1 MLTPKYL
8 QRIIEATEKKA
19 SQLNSYLT
27 TKVVDRI
34 LTLFENT
41 GDININ
47 PASIHDMKKQ
57 EVAGKLFD
65 EVQEEII
72 RHLPIIQDEV
82 RVAFMDAS
90 GKINKDVYDF
100 TKHVIDVEHE
110 KGELLDVEI
119 PELPEATDFEKVGIP
134 QSAAD
139 LNLTPKEIRMLES
152 AYNRTNGEVYNI
164 TQTTAAATQQTF
176 IDACDS
182 TYWKVAHGV
191 SPSTAITEAIEEVA
205 AKGITTVHY
214 GRRDDKIEV
223 AIARAVRTGINQ
235 ANGDI
240 KLTRCA
246 EMGVGYVIVNSHIG
260 ARVTKYED
268 YTNHSLWQGKVYK
281 LDWSNLALSKYQPT
295 EQEIKENKKS
305 FAFLDKIKQ
314 FFSGMKS
321 EKEYE
326 DFITVCGYGNM
337 LGICGINC
345 RHSFDS
351 FYPGV
356 NVNTN
361 KPIDP
366 EKNRQRYELEQKQRA
381 KEREI
386 RELKR
391 KKYAFDNAEP
401 SDKQT
406 KEAIEEKRKEL
417 KEKLTQKR
425 MEYREFCKENRL
437 STENYRLQIA
447 KAYGVSN
454 DYGLVRKAR
463 KQIEFQDEERAISQI
478 IEDLDVSRSEA
489 EQIQLDI
496 HYFTDSGY
504 KEVRNKNTVLD
515 RAKKA
520 RKSIEK
526 YIETA
531 PVYDGDIYRGIQLDG
546 EHGLTYIQALQE
558 GATINMKGISSWS
571 SEREIADWY
580 AMKKEAQYSVV
591 FACKNQSG
599 VGIQHLSANDSECEV
614 LQSGKMRF
622 IIKKV
627 DITEREN
634 SYIDGYIV
642 KYITVELEEI

>member
-8 QRIIEATEKKA
+8 QRIIEATEKKT

-27 TKVVDRI
+27 SKVVDRI

-41 GDININ
+41 GEINVN
-47 PASIHDMKKQ
+47 PASIHDIKKQ
-57 EVAGKLFD
+57 EAAGKLFD

-72 RHLPIIQDEV
+72 RRLPIIQDEV
-82 RVAFMDAS
+82 RVAFMDAA
-90 GKINKDVYDF
+90 GKINKDVYEF
-100 TKHVIDVEHE
+100 TRHVIDVEHE

-119 PELPEATDFEKVGIP
+119 PDLPKATDFEKVCIP
-134 QSAAD
+134 QSATD

-152 AYNRTNGEVYNI
+152 AYNRTNGEIYNI

-182 TYWKVAHGV
+182 AYWKVAHGV

-205 AKGITTVHY
+205 EKGITTVRY
-214 GRRDDKIEV
+214 GRRNDKIEV
-223 AIARAVRTGINQ
+223 AVARAVRTGINQ

-246 EMGVGYVIVNSHIG
+246 EMGVGHVIVNSHIG

-281 LDWSNLALSKYQPT
+281 LDWSNPALSKYQPT

-305 FAFLDKIKQ
+305 FSFMDKIKQ
-314 FFSGMKS
+314 FFAGRKS
-321 EKEYE
+321 EEEYE
-326 DFITVCGYGNM
+326 DFITVCGYGKM

-345 RHSFDS
+345 RHSFDP

-356 NVNTN
+356 NINTD

-391 KKYAFDNAEP
+391 KEYAFDNAEP

-425 MEYREFCKENRL
+425 AEYREFCKENRL

-447 KAYGVSN
+447 KEYGVSN
-454 DYGLVRKAR
+454 NNAK
-463 KQIEFQDEERAISQI
+463 
-478 IEDLDVSRSEA
+478 VSVLNE
-489 EQIQLDI
+489 
-496 HYFTDSGY
+496 YFANGANYVVDGKKVLADY
-504 KEVRNKNTVLD
+504 KEHERSVADLLCETLERDVYIIPRVL
-515 RAKKA
+515 
-520 RKSIEK
+520 E
-526 YIETA
+526 
-531 PVYDGDIYRGIQLDG
+531 P
-546 EHGLTYIQALQE
+546 
-558 GATINMKGISSWS
+558 KGISTP
-571 SEREIADWY
+571 DY
-580 AMKKEAQYSVV
+580 
-591 FACKNQSG
+591 
-599 VGIQHLSANDSECEV
+599 L
-614 LQSGKMRF
+614 
-622 IIKKV
+622 
-627 DITEREN
+627 
-634 SYIDGYIV
+634 IDGRRYDLKEPIGNS
-642 KYITVELEEI
+642 KNTLYNMISKKKDQADNFIYDISKCPLELEEINRQIEESIYKSNHTKFVQSIIVVKDMKVIKIYNRK

>member
-8 QRIIEATEKKA
+8 QRIIEATERKT

-27 TKVVDRI
+27 SKIVDRI

-41 GDININ
+41 KEINVN
-47 PASIHDMKKQ
+47 PSSIHDAMKQ
-57 EVAGKLFD
+57 EAAGKLFD
-65 EVQEEII
+65 EVQEEIL

-82 RVAFMDAS
+82 RVAFMDAA
-90 GKINKDVYDF
+90 GKINKDVYEF
-100 TKHVIDVEHE
+100 TRHIIDVEHE
-110 KGELLDVEI
+110 KGELLDVNI

-152 AYNRTNGEVYNI
+152 AYNRTNGEIYNI

-176 IDACDS
+176 IDACDNA
-182 TYWKVAHGV
+182 YWKVAHGV
-191 SPSTAITEAIEEVA
+191 SPSTAITEAIEEVS

-214 GRRDDKIEV
+214 GSREDKIEV

-246 EMGVGYVIVNSHIG
+246 EMGVGYVRVNSHIG
-260 ARVTKYED
+260 ARVTKHED

-281 LDWSNLALSKYQPT
+281 LDWSNPVLSKYQPT

-305 FAFLDKIKQ
+305 FAFMDKIKK
-314 FFSGMKS
+314 FFTGRKS
-321 EKEYE
+321 EEEYE
-326 DFITVCGYGNM
+326 DFITVCGYGKM

-345 RHSFDS
+345 RHSFDP
-351 FYPGV
+351 FYLGV
-356 NVNTN
+356 NINTD

-366 EKNRQRYELEQKQRA
+366 EKNRQRYELEHKQRA

-391 KKYAFDNAEP
+391 KEYAFDNAEP

-425 MEYREFCKENRL
+425 TEYREFCKENRL

-447 KAYGVSN
+447 KKYGVSN
-454 DYGLVRKAR
+454 NEKHPKV
-463 KQIEFQDEERAISQI
+463 IE
-478 IEDLDVSRSEA
+478 L
-489 EQIQLDI
+489 
-496 HYFTDSGY
+496 
-504 KEVRNKNTVLD
+504 KEYRLGDKTYVVDGKHIVLD
-515 RAKKA
+515 HSKHERDVATYMSEMFETDVLLIP
-520 RKSIEK
+520 RILVPEK
-526 YIETA
+526 IKTA
-531 PVYDGDIYRGIQLDG
+531 DYMINGKLYDL
-546 EHGLTYIQALQE
+546 
-558 GATINMKGISSWS
+558 
-571 SEREIADWY
+571 
-580 AMKKEAQYSVV
+580 KEPR
-591 FACKNQSG
+591 G
-599 VGIQHLSANDSECEV
+599 VGKHV
-614 LQSGKMRF
+614 LYGMIKEKKDQAQRF
-622 IIKKV
+622 IFDISNTALTEGEIVRQIKEDV
-627 DITEREN
+627 FRSTHTLFVQE
-634 SYIDGYIV
+634 IV
-642 KYITVELEEI
+642 LIKDMKLLGIYHRK

>member
-8 QRIIEATEKKA
+8 QRIIEATEKKT

-27 TKVVDRI
+27 SKVVDRI

-41 GDININ
+41 GEVNVN

-57 EVAGKLFD
+57 EAAGKLFD
-65 EVQEEII
+65 EVQEEIV
-72 RHLPIIQDEV
+72 RRLPIIQDEV
-82 RVAFMDAS
+82 RVAFMDAA
-90 GKINKDVYDF
+90 GKINKDIYEF
-100 TKHVIDVEHE
+100 TRHVIEVEHE

-119 PELPEATDFEKVGIP
+119 PDLPKATDFEKIGIP

-152 AYNRTNGEVYNI
+152 AYNRTNGEIYNI

-182 TYWKVAHGV
+182 AYWKVAHGV
-191 SPSTAITEAIEEVA
+191 SPSTAITEAIEEVS
-205 AKGITTVHY
+205 AKGITTVYY
-214 GRRDDKIEV
+214 GSREDKIEV

-246 EMGVGYVIVNSHIG
+246 EMGVGYVRVNSHIG

-281 LDWSNLALSKYQPT
+281 LDWSNPILSKYQPI

-305 FAFLDKIKQ
+305 FAYMDKIKQ
-314 FFSGMKS
+314 FFTGRKS
-321 EKEYE
+321 EEKYE
-326 DFITVCGYGNM
+326 DFITVCGYSKM

-345 RHSFDS
+345 RHSFDP

-356 NVNTN
+356 NINTN

-391 KKYAFDNAEP
+391 KKYAFDNAEL

-406 KEAIEEKRKEL
+406 EEAIAAKRKEL
-417 KEKLTQKR
+417 KEKLEQKR
-425 MEYREFCKENRL
+425 AEYREFCKENRL
-437 STENYRLQIA
+437 STENYRLQVA
-447 KAYGVSN
+447 KKYGVSN
-454 DYGLVRKAR
+454 AEVPMRSNNEYVPRTKEEMIFDTEKMKVELDKIMTRESKWSGNIHVDPDLVGGKKEWDCSITVCEGASDVTLRHELIHSYSVSYYNEELYKANQILEEASTELLAREMERKLKGYVKEYDKILDSDVLTLLRINEIA
-463 KQIEFQDEERAISQI
+463 KIKETPYDWAVALMNQDMVERMPWITLQ
-478 IEDLDVSRSEA
+478 V
-489 EQIQLDI
+489 
-496 HYFTDSGY
+496 Y
-504 KEVRNKNTVLD
+504 NKNLSDELLD
-515 RAKKA
+515 
-520 RKSIEK
+520 E
-526 YIETA
+526 
-531 PVYDGDIYRGIQLDG
+531 IYECVSKL
-546 EHGLTYIQALQE
+546 E
-558 GATINMKGISSWS
+558 GGYM
-571 SEREIADWY
+571 RE
-580 AMKKEAQYSVV
+580 
-591 FACKNQSG
+591 
-599 VGIQHLSANDSECEV
+599 L
-614 LQSGKMRF
+614 
-622 IIKKV
+622 
-627 DITEREN
+627 
-634 SYIDGYIV
+634 
-642 KYITVELEEI
+642 